1 MPKAAVVS
9 MLGIGLAII
18 VSMVIFWSVSK
29 YLKKQISPDL
39 SNHAAINGQDSCW
52 EEKREK
58 SRLAV
63 SWQASMET
71 PQGTVRVQLKN
82 ISQSG
87 AFVVCPEPMALNE
100 KVRMVI
106 DAPNLDPFPLQAEV
120 VWSNIHVPED
130 KVVHR
135 GMGIRFVE
143 NTKEERARLHQ
154 ALQEDF
160 EEDKGV

>member
-9 MLGIGLAII
+9 MLGIGLAVI

-39 SNHAAINGQDSCW
+39 FNHAMINGKDSCW
-52 EEKREK
+52 EEKRQK

-71 PQGTVRVQLKN
+71 PQGIIRVQLKN

-87 AFVVCPEPMALNE
+87 AFVVCPEPMAINE

-106 DAPNLDPFPLQAEV
+106 DAPNLDPFPLQGEV

-143 NTKEERARLHQ
+143 NTEEERARLHH
-154 ALQEDF
+154 ALQTNLDED
-160 EEDKGV
+160 ETE